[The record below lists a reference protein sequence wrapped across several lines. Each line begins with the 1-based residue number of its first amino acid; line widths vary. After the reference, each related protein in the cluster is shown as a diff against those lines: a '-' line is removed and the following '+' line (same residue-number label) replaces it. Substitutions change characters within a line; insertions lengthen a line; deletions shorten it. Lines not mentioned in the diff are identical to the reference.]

1 MDRLRVLVVDDSKE
15 IRDFVIEYIL
25 EPQGFEIETAFD
37 GAEGLYKA
45 TTNPPDLILTDYEM
59 PNMTGPEMIR
69 SLRNQGNKVP
79 VILMT
84 AQGSEELAIE
94 VFRLGVHDYIPKPFM
109 PEDMLD
115 AIEAALAVARLKQEK
130 DNLMKRLMVSNQ
142 NLEQRVNELN
152 VLYQVGKSIT
162 TLMSPSKMLKRIVDA
177 TLFVTEGQTCK
188 LVLVDPITNKIT
200 EQVQKTREGQQFQ
213 EEGTVLS
220 VPLTMGKTIVGTLSL
235 VKPVEDEFSDHD
247 ERMLRMLADYGSIA
261 IHNLQLMYQAQKSKE
276 REKKQIRDLFERYV
290 SPTLVEQM
298 LSRPDLVKL
307 GGTRE
312 HVAIVFAD
320 VRGFSTFSNSISP
333 EKLVELLNQYMRVAA
348 DAILAEGGTL
358 DKFMGDAV
366 MAFFNAPL
374 TQDDYPLRAVRAAWI
389 LQQSVAQVHNKLP
402 PEYHLDFGVGVGV
415 GEAIV
420 GNIGTAR
427 LMNFTVIGDAVNK
440 VKRLQENAKGG
451 QILIDTDTYELLNG
465 QIQAQD
471 TGMMHLKGQKFP
483 ETVYEILSVD
493 GQVKIESPPAD
504 DFLDLSSWEDLT
516 TYTAR
521 V

>member
-1 MDRLRVLVVDDSKE
+1 MDRLRVLVVDDSKD

-25 EPQGFEIETAFD
+25 EPQGFEIEVAFD
-37 GAEGLYKA
+37 GMEGLHKA

-59 PNMTGPEMIR
+59 PKMTGPEMIR
-69 SLRNQGNKVP
+69 NLRNQGSKVP
-79 VILMT
+79 IILMT
-84 AQGSEELAIE
+84 AQGSEALAIE
-94 VFRLGVHDYIPKPFM
+94 VFRLGVHDYVPKPFM

-115 AIEAALAVARLKQEK
+115 AIEGALAVARLKQEK
-130 DNLMKRLMVSNQ
+130 DSLMKRLMVSNQ
-142 NLEQRVNELN
+142 NLEQRVGELN

-162 TLMSPSKMLKRIVDA
+162 TLMPPGKMLERIVDA
-177 TLFVTEGQTCK
+177 TLFVTEGHTCK
-188 LVLVDPITNKIT
+188 LVLVDPVTRKIT
-200 EQVQKTREGQQFQ
+200 EQVQKTREGQTPQPDGQVF
-213 EEGTVLS
+213 S
-220 VPLTMGKTIVGTLSL
+220 VPLTMGKTAVGTLSL
-235 VKPVEDEFSDHD
+235 IKQVDEEFSDHD
-247 ERMLRMLADYGSIA
+247 ERLLRMLADYGSIA
-261 IHNLQLMYQAQKSKE
+261 IHNMQLMYQVQKSKE

-298 LSRPDLVKL
+298 LARPDLVKL
-307 GGTRE
+307 GGSRE
-312 HVAIVFAD
+312 QVAIVFAD

-374 TQDDYPLRAVRAAWI
+374 AQDDYPFRAVRAAWA
-389 LQQSVAQVHNKLP
+389 LQQSVAQVHDKLP
-402 PEYHLDFGVGVGV
+402 PKYRLEFGVGVGV
-415 GEAIV
+415 GEAVV

-440 VKRLQENAKGG
+440 VKRLQESAKGG
-451 QILIDTDTYELLNG
+451 QILIDTDTYELLGN

-471 TGMMHLKGQKFP
+471 IGNMHLKGQKFP
-483 ETVYEILSVD
+483 EPVYEILSVD
-493 GQVKIESPPAD
+493 GQAKITPPPTD
-504 DFLDLSSWEDLT
+504 DFLDLNSWEDLT